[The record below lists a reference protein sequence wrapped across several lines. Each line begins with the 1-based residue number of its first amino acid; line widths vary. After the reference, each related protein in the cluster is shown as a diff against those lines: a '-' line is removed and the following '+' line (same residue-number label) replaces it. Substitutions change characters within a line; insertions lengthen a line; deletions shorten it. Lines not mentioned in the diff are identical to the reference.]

1 MNNGWVFKIVKNN
14 NKYNWYRIH
23 KYIDISNR
31 YMYMIDKGYDVKVNI
46 INDLLVNS

>member
-1 MNNGWVFKIVKNN
+1 MDECLKLWKIIINIIGIE
-14 NKYNWYRIH
+14 YII
-23 KYIDISNR
+23 YIDISNR